1 MVPLCREDFNKLKV
15 SRIQNAFDLKP
26 VVKFSIRGRNILDL
40 LLTDL
45 NKLYDSPRKL
55 PPFSE
60 VANQTIVT
68 GVDKLEHPL

>member
-1 MVPLCREDFNKLKV
+1 MVSLCWEDFNKLKV

-26 VVKFSIRGRNILDL
+26 VETFSTRGRNILDL

-55 PPFSE
+55 PPFGLSDHDS
-60 VANQTIVT
+60 VLYHIWL
-68 GVDKLEHPL
+68 GRKF